1 MFSERAGTIEAQIE
15 ANRVAIIATRE
26 LVDSKINTLRFEV
39 TTGLASLKELKAH
52 DLAHMDQHAVLVA
65 EEVKRRLDQLEK
77 EIARLDA
84 TNRDYVLRAVYEKD
98 EERLY
103 SERRD
108 SLAAR
113 EHGRRA
119 MTMALI
125 SALVSVFN
133 IAVSVILHYLK

>member
-1 MFSERAGTIEAQIE
+1 MLSKRAETIEAQVE

-39 TTGLASLKELKAH
+39 TTGLATLKELKAH
-52 DLAHMDQHAVLVA
+52 DLSHMSEHAALVA
-65 EEVKRRLDQLEK
+65 SEVRRRLDELEK

-103 SERRD
+103 AERRD
-108 SLAAR
+108 ALAAR

-125 SALVSVFN
+125 SALVSAFN

>member
-1 MFSERAGTIEAQIE
+1 MLSKRADTLEAQVE
-15 ANRVAIIATRE
+15 ANRVAIMATRE

-39 TTGLASLKELKAH
+39 TTGLATLKELKTH
-52 DLAHMDQHAVLVA
+52 DLAHVSEHASLVA
-65 EEVKRRLDQLEK
+65 SEIRRRLDELEK

-103 SERRD
+103 AERRD

-125 SALVSVFN
+125 SALVSTFN
-133 IAVSVILHYLK
+133 IAVSIILHYLR

>member
-1 MFSERAGTIEAQIE
+1 MLSKRAETIEAQVE

-39 TTGLASLKELKAH
+39 TTGLATLKELKSH
-52 DLAHMDQHAVLVA
+52 DLAHMSEHAVLVSD
-65 EEVKRRLDQLEK
+65 EVKRRLAQLEK
-77 EIARLDA
+77 EIGRLDA

-103 SERRD
+103 AERRD

-125 SALVSVFN
+125 SALVSTFN
-133 IAVSVILHYLK
+133 IAVSIILHYLK

>member
-1 MFSERAGTIEAQIE
+1 MLSKRAETVEAQIE

-26 LVDSKINTLRFEV
+26 LIDSKINTLRFEV
-39 TTGLASLKELKAH
+39 TTGLATLKELKAH
-52 DLAHMDQHAVLVA
+52 DLAHMSEHAVLVSD
-65 EEVKRRLDQLEK
+65 EVKRRLAQLEK
-77 EIARLDA
+77 EIGRLDA

-103 SERRD
+103 AERRD

-125 SALVSVFN
+125 SALVSTFN
-133 IAVSVILHYLK
+133 IAVSIILHYLK

>member
-1 MFSERAGTIEAQIE
+1 MLSKRAETIDAQVE

-39 TTGLASLKELKAH
+39 TTGLATLKELKAH
-52 DLAHMDQHAVLVA
+52 DLAHMSEHAILVSD
-65 EEVKRRLDQLEK
+65 EVKRRLSQLEK

-103 SERRD
+103 AERRD
-108 SLAAR
+108 SVAAR

-125 SALVSVFN
+125 SALVSTFN
-133 IAVSVILHYLK
+133 IAVSIILHYLK